1 MTRLAVMPIS
11 CGCPN
16 KSNQSARLSSSFLH
30 LLRRKHQECL
40 RIATHPARDDHP
52 ASV

>member
-16 KSNQSARLSSSFLH
+16 KSNQSATLVPSFVH
-30 LLRRKHQECL
+30 LLSRERQGRLRK
-40 RIATHPARDDHP
+40 ATHPTRDHHP

>member
-30 LLRRKHQECL
+30 LLSREAPEHLRK
-40 RIATHPARDDHP
+40 ATHPARDDHP
-52 ASV
+52 ACV